1 MKDENATQIPEFE
14 AEGVPEELQTDGVF
28 VLDGKGN
35 PIRLEVP
42 DDDD

>member
-1 MKDENATQIPEFE
+1 MNTDPKFE
-14 AEGVPEELQTDGVF
+14 AEGIPEEKQIDGVF
-28 VLDGKGN
+28 ALDGKGN